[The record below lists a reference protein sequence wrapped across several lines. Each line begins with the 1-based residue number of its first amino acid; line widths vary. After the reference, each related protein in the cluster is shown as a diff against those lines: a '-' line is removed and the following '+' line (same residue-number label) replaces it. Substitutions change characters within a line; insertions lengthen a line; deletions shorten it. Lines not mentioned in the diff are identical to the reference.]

1 MDTQD
6 TSSIGNGASTNASHR
21 KQQRPSSL
29 GSLYEVLADLD
40 DTQLQYLIQEMNHTG
55 HRNVPVS
62 QAVSALEAQAP
73 CPIDSLGFTGPT
85 TADPVQE
92 PQRRLSKSQ
101 RGKLRLQ
108 TAFRG
113 APSLRQ
119 ERHGHLGSRGA
130 SDANV
135 DGGHRRPTGASTVPD
150 DDQNENRDSAQK
162 HGGFPEGSDG
172 WSPICSVNTDSPK
185 SQPLSRPPTEKKA
198 DAGAAQQ
205 PIENRREGPA
215 YRRIPRPDF
224 SLPEGVTVV
233 DLLQLLE
240 VEFLSSNSSHSSS
253 PTSASSA
260 LSLSSPFP
268 TRRLASGPNRLT
280 QTPNWPGSRPLRR
293 HTSRLDMALDVER
306 SASGALE
313 IGMGMLEPRE
323 LRSVS
328 LGAPTIDLAARTSL
342 HTFERNFKGEAPS
355 HAPPVVY
362 EGIFDVL
369 KNQ

>member
-6 TSSIGNGASTNASHR
+6 TSSISNGTSTNSSHR
-21 KQQRPSSL
+21 KQHKRSSSL

-73 CPIDSLGFTGPT
+73 LSSLSFTGPRT
-85 TADPVQE
+85 SDPVQE

-101 RGKLRLQ
+101 QGKLRLQ
-108 TAFRG
+108 TAFRRT
-113 APSLRQ
+113 PSLQ
-119 ERHGHLGSRGA
+119 QGQHGYTGSHGA
-130 SDANV
+130 RDANV
-135 DGGHRRPTGASTVPD
+135 DGGSRRSCSTSTVPTT
-150 DDQNENRDSAQK
+150 QSRECAQK
-162 HGGFPEGSDG
+162 YSGLPEASD
-172 WSPICSVNTDSPK
+172 SVVCSATVESQK
-185 SQPLSRPPTEKKA
+185 SQSLSRPPTENKT
-198 DAGAAQQ
+198 DTGAVQP
-205 PIENRREGPA
+205 PIERARRGGPT

-240 VEFLSSNSSHSSS
+240 VEYLSSNSSRSSS
-253 PTSASSA
+253 PSSTSSPS
-260 LSLSSPFP
+260 SLSSPFP
-268 TRRLASGPNRLT
+268 MQRLASGSKPLT
-280 QTPNWPGSRPLRR
+280 QLPIWPGSRPLRR

-306 SASGALE
+306 SASGAME

-323 LRSVS
+323 LRSAS
-328 LGAPTIDLAARTSL
+328 LGTPAFDSVGRTSL
-342 HTFERNFKGEAPS
+342 DTFERHFKGEMPS
-355 HAPPVVY
+355 LAPPVVY

-369 KNQ
+369 ENQ